1 MIQIIFEK
9 TNDTY
14 GTFRDAL
21 YLPDDHSLTEAEIES
36 MKQQRFDSWIDAIN
50 QPSVETIEPV
60 EATEDILEQK

>member
-9 TNDTY
+9 LHDTY

-21 YLPDDHSLTEAEIES
+21 YLPEDHSLTEAEIES

-50 QPSVETIEPV
+50 QPPIETIEPV
-60 EATEDILEQK
+60 EATEDIPEQK